1 MDTHQIITPVLHLLN
16 TSLSLCLCVHV
27 THAVILSRRRCGLWG
42 LFSLKNHFELSF
54 VFILVTGVLINVTRL
69 KLKLAF
75 IYPLLLS
82 NDCIH
87 ILLFCV
93 LYFF

>member
-1 MDTHQIITPVLHLLN
+1 MLHTLLYFRG
-16 TSLSLCLCVHV
+16 VV
-27 THAVILSRRRCGLWG
+27 VDYWG

-69 KLKLAF
+69 KLKLAS

-93 LYFF
+93 LYFFSAHKKTQPSSILLALFVYHEH